1 MGGGT
6 QNLFHPTIN
15 EYEPWSQRKDFG
27 LEKNTSTQVRGDV
40 CLDKAD
46 VVIDGMTLVDAGAFQ
61 RTRPLARR

>member
-27 LEKNTSTQVRGDV
+27 LEKNTSTQVRGEV

-46 VVIDGMTLVDAGAFQ
+46 VVID
-61 RTRPLARR
+61 ARRSVS